1 MGDAGGMLEAEVDAL
16 AKEVVDWYIG
26 WNPIFATHV
35 GIQDHD
41 HRLPIGTYDAELE
54 ERARVKEFLHRV
66 EAIDRTGLSAGKRVD
81 LGNLR
86 NVFRIWI
93 FESEEIGTWQSM
105 PRGAQT
111 VGDAL
116 FPLFMRSFAPLPR
129 RLDSIT
135 GRLERSPGFLE
146 ETKGRIR
153 APIKIWCEISLEAAQ
168 RVPDFLHVIEAT
180 GKEALAG
187 PDRARLEE
195 AVAKTGTALQ
205 DFARWIGSDVLPK
218 AKDKVGIGA
227 AKFRKLVRLREL
239 GLTVE
244 EIYAVGKKYLRESK
258 RALVRVAK
266 EIQPGAS
273 VEEAKEI
280 VKSDHPGRPEH
291 RGPRRIPRA
300 SFAAHLREPEPVVRA
315 HPRGRDGDDRGLGPL
330 LRGHDEGGRIQ
341 LRPKDETRAAP
352 RPDLAGLPD
361 PDRRRLALGQD
372 DVRRGGRPPRA
383 GSGHGAPRRGRRG
396 EAVHVQPGVPAVVSD
411 RQVSHHRAA
420 QRCEEATRE
429 SVFGQA
435 LPRYDPVL
443 RFAANEV
450 HAGNFRP
457 QGPGARPAEE
467 GRVVDGPRRFRNA
480 PYTARYLDIRRLASC
495 AAELENG

>member
-1 MGDAGGMLEAEVDAL
+1 
-16 AKEVVDWYIG
+16 
-26 WNPIFATHV
+26 
-35 GIQDHD
+35 
-41 HRLPIGTYDAELE
+41 
-54 ERARVKEFLHRV
+54 V

-153 APIKIWCEISLEAAQ
+153 APIKIWCEISIEAAQ
-168 RVPDFLHVIEAT
+168 RVPGFLHVIEAT

-205 DFARWIGSDVLPK
+205 DYARWIGSDVLPK
-218 AKDKVGIGA
+218 AKDRVGIGA

-258 RALVRVAK
+258 RALGRAAK
-266 EIQPGAS
+266 EIKPGAS

-280 VKSDHPGRPEH
+280 EKSDHP
-291 RGPRRIPRA
+291 A
-300 SFAAHLREPEPVVRA
+300 
-315 HPRGRDGDDRGLGPL
+315 RDGDDRALGPL
-330 LRGHDEGGRIQ
+330 LRGQDEGGRIQ
-341 LRPKDETRAAP
+341 LRPNDETRAAP
-352 RPDLAGLPD
+352 RPDLPGLPQ
-361 PDRRRLALGQD
+361 PDRRRLAHGQD
-372 DVRRGGRPPRA
+372 VVGRGGRPLGA
-383 GSGHGAPRRGRRG
+383 GSGHGAVLRRRGG
-396 EAVHVQPGVPAVVSD
+396 EAVHV
-411 RQVSHHRAA
+411 H
-420 QRCEEATRE
+420 
-429 SVFGQA
+429 
-435 LPRYDPVL
+435 L
-443 RFAANEV
+443 
-450 HAGNFRP
+450 
-457 QGPGARPAEE
+457 
-467 GRVVDGPRRFRNA
+467 
-480 PYTARYLDIRRLASC
+480 
-495 AAELENG
+495 